1 MKSIDLSA
9 EEVLKTC
16 KKDPYDYQSSIISDT
31 VSSLKAG
38 KDVAIQLPTGT
49 GKSFIFLAIALAAAD
64 KGYRVCILSPTNL
77 LVDQVEQKYLPDF
90 QNMLKPYVAKG
101 IEHSTCLITNC
112 AADYAICTPDQ
123 RNSIC
128 KKEYSSCK
136 VLFTNKQMED
146 YGIILTNF
154 HKFLSTQTEKGF
166 DLIIIDDSHGFENA
180 IESKFQTKLHYYQI
194 DKLYKNHESSNDV
207 VADVAGNF
215 LDLFDDIINSIPPK
229 QLKRRIA
236 SDNIQEISKIVDLD
250 KFKKIIPS
258 LDVFER
264 NVCTDLNQFIDFC
277 KNSSLNTFYVEKDFY
292 NPDNLLTSLVAIKS
306 ESYQHKIVQKLFGD
320 ACVILVSATMG
331 NLTNHAQHCT
341 HRSSYDEGGLDIVPQ
356 TLPPKLEKWF
366 DNLHIFEITDY
377 PEDDKKITNAVMKSI
392 EIISKSPGKTLLLFK
407 NYRDQKQ
414 AQEILSSTITARIT
428 FIDDSFNT
436 EDVQSLVDKSE
447 IIMATA
453 SSRLWEGIDIKDL
466 KLVLIFFLPFP
477 RPPVHLDDR
486 ESFPW
491 VRRKM
496 LIRLQQ
502 GIGRLI
508 RKMDGKGICIIFD
521 KKLAKYKV
529 FDIFSD
535 SYRKRIVKSTMD
547 EIVRDVDGVIKTWK

>member
-1 MKSIDLSA
+1 MTSIDLST
-9 EEVLKTC
+9 EDVLKTC
-16 KKDPYDYQSSIISDT
+16 KKEPYDYQSSIISNT
-31 VSSLKAG
+31 VLSLGAG

-49 GKSFIFLAIALAAAD
+49 GKSFIFLSIALAAAD

-77 LVDQVEQKYLPDF
+77 IVDQVERKYLPDF

-128 KKEYSSCK
+128 KKEYSSCQ

-166 DLIIIDDSHGFENA
+166 DLIVIDDSHGFENA

-194 DKLYKNHESSNDV
+194 DKLYKSHESSNDV
-207 VADVAGNF
+207 VADVSGNF

-236 SDNIQEISKIVDLD
+236 SDNIQEISKIEDLD

-258 LDVFER
+258 LDVFDR
-264 NVCTDLNQFIDFC
+264 NVCSDLIQFIDFC

-292 NPDNLLTSLVAIKS
+292 NPDNVLTTLIAIKS

-320 ACVILVSATMG
+320 SSVILVSATMG
-331 NLTNHAQHCT
+331 NLENHAQHCT
-341 HRSSYDEGGLDIVPQ
+341 HRSYVNGGLDVIPQ
-356 TLPPKLEKWF
+356 TLPATLEKWF
-366 DNLHIFEITDY
+366 DNLHIFEITDS
-377 PEDDKKITNAVMKSI
+377 PEDNSKITNAVIKSI

-414 AQEILSSTITARIT
+414 AQEILSSKITDRIT

-453 SSRLWEGIDIKDL
+453 SSRLWEGIDIKEL
-466 KLVLIFFLPFP
+466 KLVLIFSLPFP

-508 RKMDGKGICIIFD
+508 RKIDGKGICIIFD
-521 KKLAKYKV
+521 KKLAKYKSV
-529 FDIFSD
+529 SIFSD
-535 SYRKRIVKSTMD
+535 SYRKRIVQSTMD